1 MIPKK
6 DMEGGIYYKGI
17 CRNAYVAEWDGKKEE
32 FVYMRYKF
40 GFMKDTIEHFEDVK
54 DSGFDGFIPIERIE
68 RIPPKEMWKIKE
80 ELGY

>member
-40 GFMKDTIEHFEDVK
+40 GFMKDTIEQKVWFSYLNLIIYK
-54 DSGFDGFIPIERIE
+54 LF
-68 RIPPKEMWKIKE
+68 
-80 ELGY
+80 